1 MPSDARSVTAASPST
16 PAMPTR
22 ISGVDGALFAVLL
35 LVDSLHLVFA
45 RAFVPYFEPAISATL
60 VLGVGT
66 LMVGIYGLWRGEI
79 HFSSLREHFW
89 FYLSVGVLVGGST
102 AMSYSAVSLIDTGT
116 ASMLAKTSTLFSIV
130 IGLWWL
136 HEKLHRIQIFG
147 GLLALVGVI
156 LITFQPGDIFRWGA
170 LLILGSSLMYA
181 YHAALV
187 KRYGGQMGFID
198 FFFYRLLFTT
208 LTLAAITLTRPWT
221 VNAPPTIWL
230 LIVVAGTVDI
240 VISRTLYYLALRRLP
255 MSLHAIILT
264 ISPVVTLG
272 WAYLFFDTFPNP
284 LQLVGGATVIVGV
297 ALAAYFRAQ

>member
-1 MPSDARSVTAASPST
+1 MSTSTTSGTTIVGTPST
-16 PAMPTR
+16 PKV
-22 ISGVDGALFAVLL
+22 SGVDAALFAVLL

-45 RAFVPYFEPAISATL
+45 RAFVPYFEPVISATL
-60 VLGVGT
+60 VLGTGT
-66 LMVGIYGLWRGEI
+66 LLVGIYGLWRGEL
-79 HFSSLREHFW
+79 HWSSLRKHFW
-89 FYLSVGVLVGGST
+89 FYLSIGFLVGAST
-102 AMSYSAVSLIDTGT
+102 AMSYSAVALIDTGT

-136 HEKLHRIQIFG
+136 HERLQRIQIAG
-147 GLLALVGVI
+147 GILALVGVI
-156 LITFQPGDIFRWGA
+156 LITFQPGDLFRWGA

-181 YHAALV
+181 YHAFLV
-187 KRYGGQMGFID
+187 KRYGEQMGFVD

-208 LTLAAITLTRPWT
+208 LTLGVIALTRPWT
-221 VNAPPTIWL
+221 NSAPPSIWL
-230 LIVVAGTVDI
+230 LVLVAGTVDI

-284 LQLVGGATVIVGV
+284 LQLLGGATVIVGV
-297 ALAAYFRAQ
+297 SLAAYFRKS

>member
-1 MPSDARSVTAASPST
+1 MPSNTTEVNAPSS
-16 PAMPTR
+16 TR
-22 ISGVDGALFAVLL
+22 VSGMDGALFGLLL

-45 RAFVPYFEPAISATL
+45 RSFVPYFEPVISATL

-66 LMVGIYGLWRGEI
+66 VLIGIYALWRGEL
-79 HFSSLREHFW
+79 HLSSLRRHFW
-89 FYLSVGVLVGGST
+89 FYLSVGFLVGAST
-102 AMSYSAVSLIDTGT
+102 AMSYSAVAFIDTGT

-136 HEKLHRIQIFG
+136 RERLHRLQIVG
-147 GLLALVGVI
+147 GLLALAGVM

-198 FFFYRLLFTT
+198 FFFFRLLFTT
-208 LTLAAITLTRPWT
+208 LTLGVIALMRPWT

-230 LIVVAGTVDI
+230 LILVAGTVDI

-272 WAYLFFDTFPNP
+272 WALLFFGTFPNP
-284 LQLVGGATVIVGV
+284 LQLIGGATVIAGV
-297 ALAAYFRAQ
+297 ALAAYFRAS

>member
-1 MPSDARSVTAASPST
+1 MPPTPAAAASPST
-16 PAMPTR
+16 PQ
-22 ISGVDGALFAVLL
+22 ISGVDGALFAILL
-35 LVDSLHLVFA
+35 IVDSLHLVFA
-45 RAFVPYFEPAISATL
+45 RAFVPYFAPTISSML

-66 LMVGIYGLWRGEI
+66 LIVGIYGVVRGEL
-79 HFSSLREHFW
+79 HLSSLRQHFW
-89 FYLSVGVLVGGST
+89 FYASIGLLVGAST
-102 AMSYSAVSLIDTGT
+102 AMSYSAVAFIDTGT
-116 ASMLAKTSTLFSIV
+116 ASMLAKTSTLFSIA

-136 HEKLHRIQIFG
+136 RERLRRIQIFG
-147 GLLALVGVI
+147 GILALVGVL

-187 KRYGGQMGFID
+187 KRYGGAMGFVD

-208 LTLAAITLTRPWT
+208 LTLGLISLMRPWE
-221 VNAPPTIWL
+221 VNAPPSIWL

-255 MSLHAIILT
+255 MSLHAIVLT

-272 WAYLFFDTFPNP
+272 WALLFFNTFPNL
-284 LQLVGGATVIVGV
+284 LQLIGGATVIVGV
-297 ALAAYFRAQ
+297 ALAAYFRAT